1 VNIVVT
7 GANVE
12 VAEGLRAYVAQKL
25 ERLSR
30 HFDHLQ
36 EAKVVVREER
46 RRPVGRARVVEV
58 TVWGDGF
65 VLRGEEAT
73 ADPYASVDRI
83 VDKLEKQVAR
93 HRSRLIRKRR
103 LDERRQR
110 QAERTR
116 AEAATQQEAEEAQVP
131 RVVRR
136 KRFPMKPMTEE
147 DAALQMELLGHSFF
161 VYRDAETDRICVL
174 YRRRDGDYGVIETE

>member
-1 VNIVVT
+1 MNIVVT

-12 VAEGLRAYVAQKL
+12 VAEALRAYVARKL
-25 ERLSR
+25 ERLGR

-46 RRPVGRARVVEV
+46 RRPVGRAQVVEV
-58 TVWGDGF
+58 TVWGDGV

-83 VDKLEKQVAR
+83 VDKLEKQVAK
-93 HRSRLIRKRR
+93 HRDRLIHKRR

-110 QAERTR
+110 TAERAR
-116 AEAATQQEAEEAQVP
+116 AEAAAQAEPEPPGP

-136 KRFPMKPMTEE
+136 KRFPVKPMTAE

-161 VYRDAETDRICVL
+161 VYRDAEADRICVL
-174 YRRRDGDYGVIETE
+174 YRRRDGNYGVIETE

>member
-12 VAEGLRAYVAQKL
+12 VAESLRAYVAQKL
-25 ERLSR
+25 GRLAR

-36 EAKVVVREER
+36 EAQVVVREER

-110 QAERTR
+110 AAQRAR
-116 AEAATQQEAEEAQVP
+116 AEAAAEQEPEPAGP

-136 KRFPMKPMTEE
+136 KRFAMKPMTAEE
-147 DAALQMELLGHSFF
+147 AALQMELVGHSFF
-161 VYRDAETDRICVL
+161 VYRDAETGRICVL
-174 YRRRDGDYGVIETE
+174 YRRRDGNYGVIETE

>member
-1 VNIVVT
+1 MNIVVT

-12 VAEGLRAYVAQKL
+12 VAESLRAYLAQKL

-36 EAKVVVREER
+36 EARVVVREER

-65 VLRGEEAT
+65 VLRGEEAA

-83 VDKLEKQVAR
+83 VDKLEKQIAR
-93 HRSRLIRKRR
+93 YRSRLIRKRR

-110 QAERTR
+110 TAERAR
-116 AEAATQQEAEEAQVP
+116 AEAAVQEEPEAASPQ
-131 RVVRR
+131 VVRR
-136 KRFPMKPMTEE
+136 KRFPMKPMTAE
-147 DAALQMELLGHSFF
+147 DAAVQMELLGHSFF
-161 VYRDAETDRICVL
+161 VYRDADTGQVCVL
-174 YRRRDGDYGVIETE
+174 YRRRDGNYGVIEAE

>member
-1 VNIVVT
+1 MNIVVT
-7 GANVE
+7 GANVQ
-12 VAEGLRAYVAQKL
+12 VAEGIRAYVAQKL
-25 ERLSR
+25 QRLSR
-30 HFDHLQ
+30 HFDHVQ

-46 RRPVGRARVVEV
+46 RRPVGRAQVVEV

-65 VLRGEEAT
+65 VLRGEEAA

-83 VDKLEKQVAR
+83 VAKLEKQIAR

-110 QAERTR
+110 TAERAR
-116 AEAATQQEAEEAQVP
+116 AEAAARREPEPPSP
-131 RVVRR
+131 RVVRH

-147 DAALQMELLGHSFF
+147 DAALQMELLGHDFF
-161 VYRDAETDRICVL
+161 VYRDAETGRICVL
-174 YRRRDGDYGVIETE
+174 YRRKDGDYGVIETE

>member
-1 VNIVVT
+1 MNIVVT

-12 VAEGLRAYVAQKL
+12 VAEGIRAYVAQKL
-25 ERLSR
+25 QRLSR
-30 HFDHLQ
+30 HFNHLQ
-36 EAKVVVREER
+36 EAKVVMREER
-46 RRPVGRARVVEV
+46 RRPVGRAQVVEV

-65 VLRGEEAT
+65 VLRGEEAA

-83 VDKLEKQVAR
+83 VDKLEKQIAR

-110 QAERTR
+110 TVQRAR
-116 AEAATQQEAEEAQVP
+116 AEAAAQQEPEPLSP

-147 DAALQMELLGHSFF
+147 DAVLQMELLGHDFF
-161 VYRDAETDRICVL
+161 VYRDADTGRICVL
-174 YRRRDGDYGVIETE
+174 YRRKDGDYGVIEAE